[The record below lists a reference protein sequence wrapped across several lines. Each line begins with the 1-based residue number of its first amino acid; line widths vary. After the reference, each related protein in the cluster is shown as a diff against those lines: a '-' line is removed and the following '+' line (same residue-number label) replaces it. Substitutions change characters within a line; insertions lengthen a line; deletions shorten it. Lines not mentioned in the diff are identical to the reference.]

1 MKTINIGE
9 LKAHLSRELRLVRNG
24 ESIIVKD
31 RNTAIAT
38 ISPFEEEKKINVT
51 SPKEPLEL
59 PEVRAVSGIDP
70 LAYLLEDRSS
80 R

>member
-24 ESIIVKD
+24 ESIVVKD

-38 ISPFEEEKKINVT
+38 ISPFETEKKLKIT
-51 SPKEPLEL
+51 PPLRPLEL
-59 PEVRAVSGIDP
+59 PIMQGAANIDP
-70 LAYLLEDRSS
+70 LAFLLDDRSS

>member
-24 ESIIVKD
+24 ESIVVKD

-38 ISPFEEEKKINVT
+38 ISPFQIEKNLNIT
-51 SPKEPLEL
+51 PPKDPLKL
-59 PEVRAVSGIDP
+59 PELRAVSKIDP